1 MLQYLKQESNKTLTE
16 NGAVTLKTT
25 HSDCL
30 DLFATI
36 GALRR
41 ESEQEIIT
49 RFMRAFAENKDI
61 AVKSLFFARDIRGGL
76 GERKVFRVILKW
88 LASNSPETVRKNLS
102 YIAEY
107 GRYDDLLSLFD
118 TSVEKDMLS
127 YIKGQLEK
135 DMTAL
140 ENGGEVSLLAKWL
153 PSVNASN
160 KNTILM
166 AKKIARYMDMD
177 DATYRKLLV
186 RLRAHIKIIENNLR
200 ERDYTFDY
208 EKQPSKAMFKY
219 RQAFIRNDGARYN
232 AFLNNVSTGEAKL
245 NAETLAPYELVE
257 PYINWNYWSN
267 ANNAF
272 LKSIT
277 EEEKKALNAT
287 WESLPSFDTEENA
300 LAIID
305 TSGSM
310 YMDSRPLPASVALS
324 LGLYF
329 AEHNSGYFKNHFIE
343 FSSEPELIEIKGD
356 SFVDKL
362 RYITSFCKVADTNL
376 EAVFDLILNAAVKNK
391 VSQADLPSKLIIIS
405 DMEFNSCVRGAE
417 ETNFNNAK
425 EKFEAAGYKLP
436 EVVFWNVASRN
447 RQQPVSKNEQGVLL
461 VSGCTPRIFSMVADG
476 SLSESTPYEFMLEV
490 LGSERYE
497 KIVA

>member
-16 NGAVTLKTT
+16 NGAATLKTT
-25 HSDCL
+25 QSDCL

-36 GALRR
+36 GGLRR
-41 ESEQEIIT
+41 ANEQEIIT
-49 RFMRAFAENKDI
+49 RFIRAFAENKDI
-61 AVKSLFFARDIRGGL
+61 AVKSLFFARDVRGGL
-76 GERKVFRVILKW
+76 GERKVFRVILNW
-88 LASNSPETVRKNLS
+88 LACNSPETVRKNLT

-107 GRYDDLLSLFD
+107 GRYDDLLSLFG
-118 TSVEKDMLS
+118 TPVEKDMLEL
-127 YIKGQLEK
+127 IKTQLEA
-135 DMTAL
+135 DMSAL

-160 KNTILM
+160 KNTVLM
-166 AKKIARYMDMD
+166 AKRIARYMGMD
-177 DATYRKLLV
+177 DATYRKTLV

-219 RQAFIRNDGARYN
+219 RQAFIRNDGERYN
-232 AFLNNVSTGEAKL
+232 SFLNKVATGEARL
-245 NAETLAPYELVE
+245 NTETLAPYELVE
-257 PYINWNYWSN
+257 PYLTPYWYNDNRSFMKMI
-267 ANNAF
+267 A
-272 LKSIT
+272 
-277 EEEKKALNAT
+277 EDEKKSLNTT
-287 WESLPSFDTEENA
+287 WEALPVFNTEENA

-329 AEHNSGYFKNHFIE
+329 AEHNTGHFKNHFIE
-343 FSSEPELIEIKGD
+343 FSSAPELIEIKGET
-356 SFVDKL
+356 FVDKL
-362 RYITSFCKVADTNL
+362 RYITSFNEIADTNL
-376 EAVFDLILNAAVKNK
+376 EAVFDLVLDAAVKNN
-391 VSQADLPSKLIIIS
+391 VPQSELPSKLIIIS
-405 DMEFNSCVRGAE
+405 DMEFNACVRGAE

-436 EVVFWNVASRN
+436 EIIFWNVASRN
-447 RQQPVSKNEQGVLL
+447 RQQPVTKNEQGVAL
-461 VSGCTPRIFSMVADG
+461 VSGCTPRLFSQILDG
-476 SLSESTPYEFMLEV
+476 SLTALTPYEFMLEI
-490 LGSERYE
+490 LGNERYV

>member
-16 NGAVTLKTT
+16 NGAATLKTT
-25 HSDCL
+25 QSDCL

-41 ESEQEIIT
+41 ANEQEIIA
-49 RFMRAFAENKDI
+49 RFIRAFAENKDI
-61 AVKSLFFARDIRGGL
+61 AVKSLFFARDVRGGL
-76 GERKVFRVILKW
+76 GERKVFRVILNW
-88 LASNSPETVRKNLS
+88 LACNSPETVRKNLP

-107 GRYDDLLSLFD
+107 GRFDDLFSLFG
-118 TSVEKDMLS
+118 TPVEKDAL
-127 YIKGQLEK
+127 YFIKSQLEA
-135 DMTAL
+135 DMSAL

-160 KNTILM
+160 KNTVLM
-166 AKKIARYMDMD
+166 AKKIARYMGMD
-177 DATYRKLLV
+177 DATYRKTLV

-219 RQAFIRNDGARYN
+219 RQAFIRNDGERYN
-232 AFLNNVSTGEAKL
+232 SFLNRVATGEVKL

-257 PYINWNYWSN
+257 PYLNPHWYSN
-267 ANNAF
+267 NRSF
-272 LKSIT
+272 MKMIT
-277 EEEKKALNAT
+277 EEDKKTLNAT
-287 WESLPSFDTEENA
+287 WESLPSFETDENA

-329 AEHNSGYFKNHFIE
+329 AEHNTGHFKNHFIE

-362 RYITSFCKVADTNL
+362 RYITSFNEIADTNL
-376 EAVFDLILNAAVKNK
+376 EAVFDLVLDAAEKNN
-391 VSQADLPSKLIIIS
+391 VPQMELPSKLIIIS
-405 DMEFNSCVRGAE
+405 DMEFNACVRGAD

-425 EKFEAAGYKLP
+425 RKFEKAGYKLP
-436 EVVFWNVASRN
+436 EIVFWNVASRN
-447 RQQPVSKNEQGVLL
+447 KQQPVTKNEQGVAL
-461 VSGCTPRIFSMVADG
+461 VSGCTPRLFSQVLGG
-476 SLSESTPYEFMLEV
+476 SLTALTPYEFMLEI
-490 LGSERYE
+490 LGNERYE